1 MKIVT
6 PDYFA
11 QFHCIAS
18 DCPETC
24 CAGWEVVVD
33 PESEQRYRAL
43 STPLGE
49 RIRSMLAVEDGETCF
64 HCNPDGRCPFLNDRN
79 LCDIQAEMGE
89 EALCR
94 TCHLYPRFINDF
106 GGTREMGLSISCPE
120 AARIIFSQTGKTR
133 FVSENHPEL
142 PPSLNDMDADRYFA
156 VMQLR
161 DTAYDLIQ
169 RSQFPMEH
177 RCAVLLRLAR
187 KGQKLLRKERWEDIQ
202 SLCDSFDPHHMLAQ
216 LKKCRS
222 RCAQTP
228 ALKRSDILEALLG
241 LDILTE
247 GWKDQLNSCME
258 AEITGN
264 HSVAPL
270 DARFEQNL
278 LFTFLFRYFAR
289 AAYPDAG
296 DQTLLGLVKFAVFS
310 LLAIRTLGQG
320 MTDEQLQKLA
330 ICYSREVEHDE
341 DNVEALVNHMMQND
355 IFTEKAFCSLLLGT
369 LSGQALR
376 PEASA

>member
-43 STPLGE
+43 QTPLGE
-49 RIRSMLAVEDGETCF
+49 RIRGMLAVEDGETCF

-120 AARIIFSQTGKTR
+120 AARIIFSQTGKTQ
-133 FVSENHPEL
+133 FVAENHPEV
-142 PPSLNDMDADRYFA
+142 PPSLNDMDADRYFS
-156 VMQLR
+156 VMRLR
-161 DTAYDLIQ
+161 QTAYELVQ
-169 RSQFPMEH
+169 RSQFPMDH
-177 RCAVLLRLAR
+177 RCALLLRLAR
-187 KGQKLLRKERWEDIQ
+187 QGQKRIKKERWEDIEP
-202 SLCDSFDPHHMLAQ
+202 LCDSFDPHQMLAQ

-222 RCAQTP
+222 RASQTP
-228 ALKRSDILEALLG
+228 ALPISAILSALLQ

-247 GWKDQLNSCME
+247 EWKEQLNSCLHMFE
-258 AEITGN
+258 TGN
-264 HSVAPL
+264 PQVVPL
-270 DARFEQNL
+270 DAQFEQNL

-289 AAYPDAG
+289 AAYPGAG
-296 DQTLLGLVKFAVFS
+296 DKTLLGLVKFAVFS
-310 LLAIRTLGQG
+310 LLAVRILGQD
-320 MTDEQLQKLA
+320 MSQEQLQKLA
-330 ICYSREVEHDE
+330 IRYSREVEHDE
-341 DNVEALVNHMMQND
+341 DNVEMLVNTMAED
-355 IFTEKAFCSLLLGT
+355 PVFSEKAFCSLLL
-369 LSGQALR
+369 SAQAGL
-376 PEASA
+376 